1 VSDSLRFELT
11 VEVAAVEA
19 FDTWTLRIAR
29 WWPRQHTRS
38 RERGTAV
45 VIEPKVGGRIFER
58 TGSGEELYWGSV
70 IAWEP
75 PTRFGYRW
83 HITSQ
88 PDEATEVE
96 IRFSEVA
103 AGVTCVTIE
112 HSGFDRLGDKGPA
125 RREANLHHW
134 ERLIPAYVIAC
145 AGCGTA

>member
-1 VSDSLRFELT
+1 M
-11 VEVAAVEA
+11 
-19 FDTWTLRIAR
+19 
-29 WWPRQHTRS
+29 
-38 RERGTAV
+38 

-58 TGSGEELYWGSV
+58 TTSGEELYWGSV

-103 AGVTCVTIE
+103 TGVTCVTIE

>member
-1 VSDSLRFELT
+1 MSDSLRFELT

-19 FDTWTLRIAR
+19 FDTWTLRISR

-45 VIEPKVGGRIFER
+45 LIEPKVGGRIFER
-58 TGSGEELYWGSV
+58 TTSGEELYWGSV